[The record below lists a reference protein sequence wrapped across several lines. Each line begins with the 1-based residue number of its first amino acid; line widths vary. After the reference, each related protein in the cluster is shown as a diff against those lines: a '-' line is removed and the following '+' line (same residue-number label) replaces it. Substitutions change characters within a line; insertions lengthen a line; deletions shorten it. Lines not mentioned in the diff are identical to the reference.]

1 MFCLSSKH
9 INFTIKNE
17 PFAHTNFIFLN
28 KIFQEIKHDYLTR
41 NKHNLGFNMPYPKFI
56 VIKGMA
62 MSVYWNWKQGNIQA
76 TSLLQTLTIRGVIID
91 SFLET
96 IGFIK

>member
-1 MFCLSSKH
+1 
-9 INFTIKNE
+9 
-17 PFAHTNFIFLN
+17 
-28 KIFQEIKHDYLTR
+28 
-41 NKHNLGFNMPYPKFI
+41 
-56 VIKGMA
+56 
-62 MSVYWNWKQGNIQA
+62 MSVSWNWKQGNIQA